1 RRARARIVAVALGS
15 EAGAAVPGPTG
26 PLRDATGRPAVS
38 PRDAER
44 LGRIAAATGGAA
56 FLADRW
62 GAVDGA
68 ALLAAVRRDAGR
80 VPGEPTARRVPAIRT
95 VPFAAA
101 AFALLWLE
109 WGAAGAGRRRPVWA
123 PEARARP
130 VGRRGAGAERPG
142 PGPGAAQPPRRR
154 SGRRAADA
162 LAPLA
167 LLGAPGALAL
177 GAPAAGGDAPARA
190 VAPDPRALEAQLRS
204 RPGDD
209 ALRIALGV
217 ARAERGQTEA

>member
-56 FLADRW
+56 LLADRW

-68 ALLAAVRRDAGR
+68 ALLAAARAAAGR
-80 VPGEPTARRVPAIRT
+80 APGGPRARRVPAIRT
-95 VPFAAA
+95 APSAAA

-154 SGRRAADA
+154 WGRRAADA

-167 LLGAPGALAL
+167 LLGAPGALALAAALAL

-204 RPGDD
+204 RPGD
-209 ALRIALGV
+209 
-217 ARAERGQTEA
+217 